1 MKTLIKHVHLI
12 TMDADFTEYDDAYLL
27 IDGDTIQ
34 DFGAMS
40 ELPNVSVDQ
49 EIDGQGAIAMPG
61 MVNTH
66 THLGMIPFRS
76 LGDDTPDRLTRFLF
90 PLEQACMT
98 KDLAY
103 HSAKYAIA
111 EMHLAGVTTFFDM
124 YYFEDT
130 IATATDEM
138 HARAI
143 LGESVIDHSPDS
155 QEDFGGLTYGQEFIP
170 KWLNHKRIIPAVAP
184 HAPYTNTDQSL
195 IAASELAKQY
205 NVPFSIHLSE
215 MTFEMEKYRQEYK
228 QTPVEYLH
236 SLGVLNENTLAA
248 HCIFVTE
255 DDIQLMQENGVAV
268 AHCIGANTKSAKGIA
283 PLQAML
289 DAGLKVGLGTDGPSS
304 GNTLDLFTQM
314 RMVANF
320 HKTHSN
326 DRSAFPARDIV
337 RLATIG
343 GAQALGLDQSIGS
356 IERGKKAD
364 IVLVETQSANM
375 FPIFDPYSALVYSAN
390 ASNVSHVWVDG
401 KLIVD
406 NKSLTTASVARLRD
420 NLANEMSDFK
430 EKAIELSQDL

>member
-1 MKTLIKHVHLI
+1 MKTLIKHVRLI
-12 TMDADFTEYDDAYLL
+12 TMDSDFTEYDDAYLL

-40 ELPNVSVDQ
+40 ELSNISVDQ
-49 EIDGQGAIAMPG
+49 EIDGQNAIAMPG

-98 KDLAY
+98 EDLAY

-124 YYFEDT
+124 YYFEDK

-155 QEDFGGLTYGQEFIP
+155 QEAFGGLTYSKDFIP
-170 KWLNHKRIIPAVAP
+170 KWLHHKRIIPAIAP

-195 IAASELAKQY
+195 IAACELAKQY

-215 MTFEMEKYRQEYK
+215 MTFEMEKYRDEYK
-228 QTPVEYLH
+228 QTPVEYLD

-255 DDIQLMQENGVAV
+255 DDIQLMQANGVAV
-268 AHCIGANTKSAKGIA
+268 AHCIGANTKSAKGVA

-304 GNTLDLFTQM
+304 GNTLST
-314 RMVANF
+314 
-320 HKTHSN
+320 
-326 DRSAFPARDIV
+326 
-337 RLATIG
+337 
-343 GAQALGLDQSIGS
+343 
-356 IERGKKAD
+356 
-364 IVLVETQSANM
+364 
-375 FPIFDPYSALVYSAN
+375 
-390 ASNVSHVWVDG
+390 
-401 KLIVD
+401 
-406 NKSLTTASVARLRD
+406 LR
-420 NLANEMSDFK
+420 
-430 EKAIELSQDL
+430 